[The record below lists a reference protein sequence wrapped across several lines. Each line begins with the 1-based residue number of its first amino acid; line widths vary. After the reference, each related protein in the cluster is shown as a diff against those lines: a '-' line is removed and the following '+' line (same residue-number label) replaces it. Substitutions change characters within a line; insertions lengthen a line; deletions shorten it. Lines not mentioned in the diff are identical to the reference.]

1 MPKAAAHVSSIN
13 ADNIGIHVH
22 YSVAVDTGL
31 MFSSS
36 ARLNI
41 SLTLA
46 QLLTGARNRIVAD
59 CADKGITITASDV
72 VIFGA
77 PS

>member
-1 MPKAAAHVSSIN
+1 
-13 ADNIGIHVH
+13 
-22 YSVAVDTGL
+22 

-36 ARLNI
+36 ARLNT

-59 CADKGITITASDV
+59 CADKGIILTTLDV